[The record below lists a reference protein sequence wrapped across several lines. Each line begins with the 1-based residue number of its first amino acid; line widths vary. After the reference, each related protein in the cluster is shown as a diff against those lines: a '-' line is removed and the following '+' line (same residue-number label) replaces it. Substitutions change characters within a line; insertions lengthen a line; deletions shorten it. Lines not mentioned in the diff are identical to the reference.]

1 MRDQASGGCL
11 PLVVETLLSLAV
23 ILGLGWA
30 VLRWRFGI
38 Q

>member
-1 MRDQASGGCL
+1 MKDQASGGCL
-11 PLVVETLLSLAV
+11 PLVLATLLSLAV
-23 ILGLGWA
+23 IIAIGWA